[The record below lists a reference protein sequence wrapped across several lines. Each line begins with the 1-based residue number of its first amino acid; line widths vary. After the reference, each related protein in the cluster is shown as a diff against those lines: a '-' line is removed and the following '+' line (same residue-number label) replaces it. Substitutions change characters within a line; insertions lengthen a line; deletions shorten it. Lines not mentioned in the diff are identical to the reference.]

1 MATPPRQPQRI
12 SKRVLYKWEQLVYRA
27 KMAAERRAA
36 EEPQG
41 PGAGAA
47 SNTTVPQTLLQQ
59 ANIEAILQ
67 TADELAKIN
76 PDVGRICTCK
86 FILFPLLQDLS
97 YFLSL
102 GT

>member
-1 MATPPRQPQRI
+1 
-12 SKRVLYKWEQLVYRA
+12 
-27 KMAAERRAA
+27 MAAERKAA

-67 TADELAKIN
+67 TADELAKRN
-76 PDVGRICTCK
+76 RDVGRICTCYLPTSTSVTLHITI
-86 FILFPLLQDLS
+86 FTS
-97 YFLSL
+97 SN
-102 GT
+102 